1 MVGCRVSSSAIQ
13 EHNIIQREDSGHCNA
28 MGVLVEDLEWS
39 VDCQAARRAPISL
52 EGAEWPGGA
61 ESRGKRRAAIRMSIS
76 GGRRGVIGTP
86 TSQEGTEKRKAPSH
100 HHAVLDNP

>member
-1 MVGCRVSSSAIQ
+1 MSCRIPSSAIQ
-13 EHNIIQREDSGHCNA
+13 EHNIRQREDSSRCNV
-28 MGVLVEDLEWS
+28 MGGLIEDIKRS
-39 VDCQAARRAPISL
+39 VQAARKALISL

-86 TSQEGTEKRKAPSH
+86 TRQEGTKKRKVPS
-100 HHAVLDNP
+100 AVLDNH